1 MCCVIAFLLLLGPRA
16 GIIVWWL
23 LDPARWGAAFETIVW
38 PVIGFVFVPWTT
50 LMYVLVL
57 PNGIDGLDWLWL
69 GLAFL
74 IDLMSWSG
82 GAYGNRGRMRGA
94 GA

>member
-1 MCCVIAFLLLLGPRA
+1 MCCVLAFLLLLGPRA
-16 GIIVWWL
+16 AIVFWWL
-23 LDPARWGAAFETIVW
+23 IEPQRWGLAFETIVW

-50 LMYVLVL
+50 LMYVLVI
-57 PNGIDGLDWLWL
+57 PGGVDGLDWLWL

-74 IDLMSWSG
+74 IDLFSWSG
-82 GAYGNRGRMRGA
+82 GAYGNRGRTRGA

>member
-74 IDLMSWSG
+74 VDLMSWSG